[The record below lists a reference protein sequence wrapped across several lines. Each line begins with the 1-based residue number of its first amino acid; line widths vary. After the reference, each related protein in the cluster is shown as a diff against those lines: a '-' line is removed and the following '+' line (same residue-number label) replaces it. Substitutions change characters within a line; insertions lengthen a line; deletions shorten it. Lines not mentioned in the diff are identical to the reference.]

1 MFSVRSDGEE
11 KKEWRGSRG
20 EEGAWDGGWD
30 GIWCLKFCVC
40 VCDSICTKRWDVCS
54 RVKVNGVFEPTFV
67 SLCLFVCKSVSV
79 CVNVRV
85 RERVSGD
92 APSKSSP
99 RQGVIHDFI
108 TQALHKALSNTPP
121 FLSTPLCFF
130 PMLPFLFSCL
140 SCSFLHT
147 AFSLP
152 SLLFYNSPL
161 LNALPYILLS
171 LICGF
176 TPLLPLSP
184 PDLPLFFIVFFPS
197 CSRVLCLNVFFWGG
211 CLFCNLS
218 SLLFSSLLFSV

>member
-1 MFSVRSDGEE
+1 MH
-11 KKEWRGSRG
+11 KKMRCMQSCECECR
-20 EEGAWDGGWD
+20 
-30 GIWCLKFCVC
+30 
-40 VCDSICTKRWDVCS
+40 
-54 RVKVNGVFEPTFV
+54 VFEPTFV

-79 CVNVRV
+79 CVNVCV

-161 LNALPYILLS
+161 LNALTTFFFLSSVDLLHFCPYLLLVFFGFISILHLFFFLLLS
-171 LICGF
+171 
-176 TPLLPLSP
+176 TPVSK
-184 PDLPLFFIVFFPS
+184 
-197 CSRVLCLNVFFWGG
+197 CFFWS
-211 CLFCNLS
+211 CFFCNLS
-218 SLLFSSLLFSV
+218 SLLSSLCVK